1 MSYPGLDKTLETL
14 SRYNELS
21 SHVLTVANEVTSKLP
36 RLLAD
41 TSKAYEALSKIDWET
56 LQAKA
61 LDEARLKTIEE
72 LAALI
77 KKKPQDVI
85 WSGLVSA
92 IGDGLIKDKTGR
104 FLEQADFLSYQ
115 DSKYILNCYPQD
127 ENDTQVSIYI
137 PEAKR
142 HSLFAIIAKAYATW
156 LGLKIVFLKEFSKVL
171 ELVKEQLLTLTNSFI
186 DTIKSKDNSP
196 PKFIIS
202 FSISNNAPPKN
213 NGKPF
218 SALLFLSCVSNSRKE
233 LIA

>member
-1 MSYPGLDKTLETL
+1 MSYPGLNKTLE
-14 SRYNELS
+14 SIAQFNELS
-21 SHVLTVANEVTSKLP
+21 SLAIKASNEVSSKLP
-36 RLLAD
+36 KLLAN
-41 TSKAYEALSKIDWET
+41 TSRAYEAFSKLDWET

-61 LDEARLKTIEE
+61 LEESRLQNIEDY
-72 LAALI
+72 AALI

-92 IGDGLIKDKTGR
+92 IGDGVLEDKTGR
-104 FLEQADFLSYQ
+104 VLEQPAFLSWHEAK
-115 DSKYILNCYPQD
+115 SLFNCSQQ
-127 ENDTQVSIYI
+127 EDTQATVFI

-142 HSLFAIIAKAYATW
+142 HTSFAEVAKAYAAW
-156 LGLKIVFLKEFSKVL
+156 LGLKVVFVKEFSKVL
-171 ELVKEQLLTLTNSFI
+171 ELVKEQLLTLNSFSI
-186 DTIKSKDNSP
+186 DTLRANENAP

-218 SALLFLSCVSNSRKE
+218 NALLFLSCVSNSRKE

>member
-1 MSYPGLDKTLETL
+1 MSYPGLNKTLETL

-41 TSKAYEALSKIDWET
+41 TSRAYEAFSKLDWET

-61 LDEARLKTIEE
+61 LEESRLQNIEDY
-72 LAALI
+72 AALI

-92 IGDGLIKDKTGR
+92 IGDGVLEDKTGR
-104 FLEQADFLSYQ
+104 VLEQPAFLSWHEAK
-115 DSKYILNCYPQD
+115 SLFNCSQQ
-127 ENDTQVSIYI
+127 EDTQASVYI

-142 HSLFAIIAKAYATW
+142 HTSFAEVAKAYATC

-171 ELVKEQLLTLTNSFI
+171 ELVKEQLLTLN
-186 DTIKSKDNSP
+186 
-196 PKFIIS
+196 S
-202 FSISNNAPPKN
+202 FSIDTLRAKENAPPDFMLTYSLTDNAPPKN

-218 SALLFLSCVSNSRKE
+218 SALLFLSRVSNSRKE

>member
-41 TSKAYEALSKIDWET
+41 TSKAYEALSKLDWET

-72 LAALI
+72 LAALT

-92 IGDGLIKDKTGR
+92 IGDGVLEDKTGR
-104 FLEQADFLSYQ
+104 VLEQPAFLSWHEAK
-115 DSKYILNCYPQD
+115 SLFNCSQQ
-127 ENDTQVSIYI
+127 EDTQASVYI

-142 HSLFAIIAKAYATW
+142 HTSFAEVAKAYAAW
-156 LGLKIVFLKEFSKVL
+156 LGLKVVFVKEFSKVL
-171 ELVKEQLLTLTNSFI
+171 ELVKEQLLTLN
-186 DTIKSKDNSP
+186 
-196 PKFIIS
+196 S
-202 FSISNNAPPKN
+202 FSIDTLRAKENAPPDFMLTYSLTDNAPPKN

-218 SALLFLSCVSNSRKE
+218 NALLFLSRVSNSRKE

>member
-1 MSYPGLDKTLETL
+1 MLIPGLDKTLK
-14 SRYNELS
+14 SIAQFNELS
-21 SHVLTVANEVTSKLP
+21 SLAIKASNEVNSKLP
-36 RLLAD
+36 KLLAN
-41 TSKAYEALSKIDWET
+41 TSRAYEAFSKLDWET

-61 LDEARLKTIEE
+61 LDEARLQNIEDY
-72 LAALI
+72 AALI

-92 IGDGLIKDKTGR
+92 IGDGVLEDKTGR
-104 FLEQADFLSYQ
+104 VLEQPAFLSWHEAK
-115 DSKYILNCYPQD
+115 SLFNCSQQ
-127 ENDTQVSIYI
+127 EDTQATVFI

-142 HSLFAIIAKAYATW
+142 HTSFAEVAKAYATW

-218 SALLFLSCVSNSRKE
+218 NALLFLSCVSNSRKE

>member
-1 MSYPGLDKTLETL
+1 MLIPGLDKTLK
-14 SRYNELS
+14 SIAQFNELS
-21 SHVLTVANEVTSKLP
+21 SLAIKASNEVNSKLP
-36 RLLAD
+36 KLLAN
-41 TSKAYEALSKIDWET
+41 TSRAYEAFSKLDWET

-61 LDEARLKTIEE
+61 LDEARLQNIEDY
-72 LAALI
+72 AALI

-92 IGDGLIKDKTGR
+92 IGDGVLEDKTGR
-104 FLEQADFLSYQ
+104 VLEQPAFLSWHEAK
-115 DSKYILNCYPQD
+115 SLFNCSQQ
-127 ENDTQVSIYI
+127 EDTQATVFI

-142 HSLFAIIAKAYATW
+142 HTSFAEVAKAYATW

>member
-21 SHVLTVANEVTSKLP
+21 SHVLTVANEVNSKLP
-36 RLLAD
+36 KLLAN
-41 TSKAYEALSKIDWET
+41 TSRAYEALSKLNWET

-61 LDEARLKTIEE
+61 LEESRLQNIEE
-72 LAALI
+72 YAALI

-92 IGDGLIKDKTGR
+92 IGDGVLEDKTGR
-104 FLEQADFLSYQ
+104 VLEQPAFLSWHEA
-115 DSKYILNCYPQD
+115 KYILNCSQQ
-127 ENDTQVSIYI
+127 EDTQATVFI

-142 HSLFAIIAKAYATW
+142 HTSFAEVAKAYAAW
-156 LGLKIVFLKEFSKVL
+156 LGLKVVFVKEFSKVL
-171 ELVKEQLLTLTNSFI
+171 ELVKEKLATLNSSFVDTLRANENAPPDFMLSYSLT
-186 DTIKSKDNSP
+186 D
-196 PKFIIS
+196 
-202 FSISNNAPPKN
+202 NAPPKN

-218 SALLFLSCVSNSRKE
+218 TALLFLSCVSNSRKE

>member
-1 MSYPGLDKTLETL
+1 MSYPGLNKTLE
-14 SRYNELS
+14 SIAQFNELS
-21 SHVLTVANEVTSKLP
+21 SLAIKASNEVNSKLP
-36 RLLAD
+36 KLLAN
-41 TSKAYEALSKIDWET
+41 TSRAYEALSKLNWET

-61 LDEARLKTIEE
+61 LEESRLQNIEDY
-72 LAALI
+72 AALI

-92 IGDGLIKDKTGR
+92 IGDGVLEDKTGR
-104 FLEQADFLSYQ
+104 VLEQPAFLSWHEAK
-115 DSKYILNCYPQD
+115 SLFNCSQQ
-127 ENDTQVSIYI
+127 EDTQATVFI

-142 HSLFAIIAKAYATW
+142 HTSFAEVAKAYAAW
-156 LGLKIVFLKEFSKVL
+156 LGLKVVFIKGFSKVL

-218 SALLFLSCVSNSRKE
+218 SALLFLSRVSNSRKE

>member
-72 LAALI
+72 LAALT

-104 FLEQADFLSYQ
+104 LLEQADFLSYQ

-127 ENDTQVSIYI
+127 ETQATVFI

-142 HSLFAIIAKAYATW
+142 HSLFAQVAKAYAAW
-156 LGLKIVFLKEFSKVL
+156 LGLKVVFVKEFSKVL
-171 ELVKEQLLTLTNSFI
+171 ELVKEKLATLNSSFVDTLRATENAPPDFMLSYSLT
-186 DTIKSKDNSP
+186 D
-196 PKFIIS
+196 
-202 FSISNNAPPKN
+202 NAPPKN

>member
-1 MSYPGLDKTLETL
+1 MLYPGLNKTLE
-14 SRYNELS
+14 SIAQFNELS
-21 SHVLTVANEVTSKLP
+21 SLAIKASNEVNSKLP
-36 RLLAD
+36 KLLAN
-41 TSKAYEALSKIDWET
+41 TSRAYEAFSKLNWET

-61 LDEARLKTIEE
+61 LEESRLQNIEDY
-72 LAALI
+72 AALI

-92 IGDGLIKDKTGR
+92 IGDGVLEDKTGR
-104 FLEQADFLSYQ
+104 VLEQPAFLSWHEAK
-115 DSKYILNCYPQD
+115 SLFNCSQQ
-127 ENDTQVSIYI
+127 EDTQATVFI

-142 HSLFAIIAKAYATW
+142 HTSFAEVAKAYAAW
-156 LGLKIVFLKEFSKVL
+156 LGLKVVFIKGFSKVL

-218 SALLFLSCVSNSRKE
+218 SALLFLSRVSNSRKE